1 MKNEEVHKSAP
12 NETFELS
19 DQWRMTVRGF
29 SIFLDLFIFSF
40 KQDNRQRLKIIS

>member
-29 SIFLDLFIFSF
+29 SIFLDLFIFRS
-40 KQDNRQRLKIIS
+40 NKIIVRGSR